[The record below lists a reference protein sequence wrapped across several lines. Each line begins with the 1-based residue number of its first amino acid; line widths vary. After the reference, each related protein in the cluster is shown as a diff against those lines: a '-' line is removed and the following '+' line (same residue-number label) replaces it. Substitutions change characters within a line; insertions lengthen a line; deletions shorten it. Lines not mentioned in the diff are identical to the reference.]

1 MWLPRQQRRSV
12 MSKSEDWPPLP
23 LKDWQSTCETLHL
36 WTQIAGKIRM
46 TLSPPLNHWWH
57 VTLYVNSRGYT
68 TGPIP
73 YPSGS
78 FEIQFD
84 FQKHELEILTSE
96 GRGVSRPLKP
106 ESVAAFYKAL
116 FESLKFLGIDAAIDP
131 NPQEI
136 PGAIPF
142 DQDE

>member
-1 MWLPRQQRRSV
+1 
-12 MSKSEDWPPLP
+12 
-23 LKDWQSTCETLHL
+23 
-36 WTQIAGKIRM
+36 M

-116 FESLKFLGIDAAIDP
+116 FESLKSRESIVPGIREFTERKRRVKI
-131 NPQEI
+131 I
-136 PGAIPF
+136 V
-142 DQDE
+142 